1 MNCPHCDM
9 YTPANSFKCINCGE
23 VIEDA
28 AEPVDSFQTPMKKQ
42 SPSLSTTHI
51 ISIVM
56 VVGLAILG
64 YLILT
69 KDSSNPAANAYAPG
83 EEVDIE
89 TLVYEGKTTIFDFY
103 SDYCPPCLK
112 ISPLLKE
119 LDKKREN
126 IVVVKID
133 INREGMSRIDFGS
146 PVAQQYKLRS
156 IPYFIIYDASGSR
169 TAEGNNAYK
178 QVVQLLYKEGIQ

>member
-103 SDYCPPCLK
+103 SDYCPPC
-112 ISPLLKE
+112 
-119 LDKKREN
+119 
-126 IVVVKID
+126 
-133 INREGMSRIDFGS
+133 RIDFGS